1 MAAVVAATT
10 SVLADENTR
19 LANTT
24 VARIVEARGE
34 LDDPAVLKECCA
46 RLQKING
53 MLKARVAEADAEA
66 CHEAMKGGLT
76 GIGCDDKR
84 LVATLCTRTK
94 AALSRTAAAYR
105 EKYDKDLAEEV
116 KGETSSDYG
125 RMMAYAMSAPEV
137 YVADV
142 IDKAC
147 KGLGCDE
154 EALIEVCCTRTPE
167 QLLAGKACW
176 EGRNDA
182 SLFDYVTKELG
193 HEYRHLNI
201 LLLKILKGERPWDE
215 AVDDARAAQ
224 HVEKLHKECAKGMMQ
239 DFKEDKVVNWLAG
252 CPPAEAAL
260 CADLYEK
267 AHGTSLKSALE
278 AKCGK
283 KFALGLSALLVAP
296 GVPGPRRPS
305 RDFGPRNQCA
315 HRRLL
320 GR

>member
-94 AALSRTAAAYR
+94 AALARTAAAYR

-125 RMMAYAMSAPEV
+125 RMMAYAMSAP
-137 YVADV
+137 DR
-142 IDKAC
+142 
-147 KGLGCDE
+147 
-154 EALIEVCCTRTPE
+154 VCCHDDVRE
-167 QLLAGKACW
+167 LLTGK
-176 EGRNDA
+176 R
-182 SLFDYVTKELG
+182 
-193 HEYRHLNI
+193 
-201 LLLKILKGERPWDE
+201 
-215 AVDDARAAQ
+215 
-224 HVEKLHKECAKGMMQ
+224 
-239 DFKEDKVVNWLAG
+239 
-252 CPPAEAAL
+252 
-260 CADLYEK
+260 
-267 AHGTSLKSALE
+267 
-278 AKCGK
+278 
-283 KFALGLSALLVAP
+283 
-296 GVPGPRRPS
+296 
-305 RDFGPRNQCA
+305 
-315 HRRLL
+315 
-320 GR
+320 